1 LIHPVLGTRRVWPE
15 TSPVGPQVQAAGALQ
30 AAPARRFIRE
40 LPQQT
45 AARAEAH
52 AMGLLFSPVKPE
64 QAKMILELALA
75 GDLQSQW
82 ELFSR
87 MEEWDRLA
95 KNLNEVK
102 NAVKRLSWHVQPYA
116 ERGEKPSA
124 SAQEKADLVEKALAN
139 WEPEADTLEYSF
151 EDFIYNA
158 LDALGKGISVQEIH
172 WQQRDGA
179 IVPRAAHLLTPRQ
192 YGWNS
197 DGSRIGLLAGGATVS
212 PVLGLSNARTVWQP
226 FPENQFVIGQ
236 WHARS
241 GVPGATALLRSLVP
255 YWIGAT
261 YGWRW
266 LMQTAQ
272 LFGVPFRW
280 ATYDTTEPGLAET
293 IGRML
298 ENMGSSG
305 WAAFPAGTTLEFK
318 EAVTS
323 ARDNPQAVILELGR
337 KACDLLIL
345 GQELSSE
352 SEASGLGSGNA
363 VLQGK
368 VRQDVLHNAAAW
380 VANLLSY
387 QVVLPVLRLNYGE
400 TSEAPCLEPDLSIDP
415 DPNQKADRD
424 VKLAG
429 IGIKFPKS
437 WIYERH
443 GIPEPEE
450 GEEVIETSPV
460 GPQSPGGP
468 RSPAE
473 EDKED
478 LTTEARSPQRAH
490 SLQARDAT
498 EKVIENTLE
507 SLTGVSAR
515 WLGGVKPIFRKLV
528 QAAQDGS
535 VSDAEFVQALESAY
549 REMPELFDQLD
560 HDALARALENSMGAA
575 CVNGAVQ
582 GYLDRKRKARRK

>member
-1 LIHPVLGTRRVWPE
+1 
-15 TSPVGPQVQAAGALQ
+15 
-30 AAPARRFIRE
+30 
-40 LPQQT
+40 
-45 AARAEAH
+45 
-52 AMGLLFSPVKPE
+52 MGLLFSPVKPD

-82 ELFSR
+82 ELFAR

-102 NAVKRLSWHVQPYA
+102 NAVKRLTWHVTPYA
-116 ERGEKPSA
+116 ERGEEPSER
-124 SAQEKADLVEKALAN
+124 AQEKADLVEKAMAN
-139 WEPEADTLEYSF
+139 WEPEPDTLEYSF

-172 WQQRDGA
+172 WQQRDGV
-179 IVPRAAHLLTPRQ
+179 ILPRAAHLLTPRQ
-192 YGWNS
+192 YGWNG
-197 DGSRIGLLAGGATVS
+197 DGSRIGLLSGAAM
-212 PVLGLSNARTVWQP
+212 PALSVARAANTWRP
-226 FPENQFVIGQ
+226 FPQDQFAIGQ

-280 ATYDTTEPGLAET
+280 ATYDDTEPGLANT
-293 IGRML
+293 IGAML
-298 ENMGSSG
+298 ENMGASG

-323 ARDNPQAVILELGR
+323 ARDNPQAVILEMGR

-363 VLQGK
+363 MLQGK

-387 QVVLPVLRLNYGE
+387 QFVLPLLRLNFGE
-400 TSEAPCLEPDLSIDP
+400 TSEAPCIEPDLSVDP
-415 DPNQKADRD
+415 DPKAKAERD
-424 VKLAG
+424 AMLAN
-429 IGIKFPKS
+429 IGVKFPKT
-437 WIYERH
+437 WFHERH
-443 GIPEPEE
+443 GIPEPEDGE
-450 GEEVIETSPV
+450 DVIERSTTDAAQPGEE
-460 GPQSPGGP
+460 
-468 RSPAE
+468 E
-473 EDKED
+473 EA
-478 LTTEARSPQRAH
+478 TTERQSPQRAH
-490 SLQARDAT
+490 SLHARDAT
-498 EKVIENTLE
+498 EQVIENTLE
-507 SLTGVSAR
+507 SLTGVSAK
-515 WLGGVKPIFRKLV
+515 WLGAVKPFFRKLV

-535 VSDAEFVQALESAY
+535 VSDAEFVQALEAAY
-549 REMPELFDQLD
+549 REMPELFDKLD
-560 HDALARALENSMGAA
+560 HDALAEALEASMGAA

-582 GYLDRKRKARRK
+582 GYLDRKKRMRRSNRGARR